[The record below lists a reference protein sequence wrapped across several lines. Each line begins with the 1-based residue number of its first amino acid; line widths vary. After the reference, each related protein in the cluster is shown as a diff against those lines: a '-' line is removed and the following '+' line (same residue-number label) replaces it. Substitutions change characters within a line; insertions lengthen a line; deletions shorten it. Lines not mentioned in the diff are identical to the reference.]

1 MSFGAPPLIMALTK
15 TQICNMALSKIGD
28 SRSQL
33 TDVDTDDTSVSRQCL
48 LHYEQTLHELV
59 RMHSWN
65 CTKERA
71 KLVDSGNT
79 PTFGWE
85 YEFDLPAN
93 SLRPLYLTPQQE
105 STRFLKPTIDWTVEV
120 DKVLANHEEVWL
132 LYIKEPTPAEM
143 DPLFAQAFYT
153 LLASKLVVPIG
164 SKATTEEK
172 LLTEFMQVIM
182 PEARRVN
189 SFEGKDSPVVDS
201 DWLEATYTSPSTLGS
216 SWPPFSQSS
225 YGTFPWS

>member
-1 MSFGAPPLIMALTK
+1 
-15 TQICNMALSKIGD
+15 MALSKIGD
-28 SRSQL
+28 TLSQL
-33 TDVDTDDTSVSRQCL
+33 TDADLSGDLTSIARQCN

-71 KLVDSGNT
+71 KLVDSGST

-85 YEFDLPAN
+85 YEFDLPSD

-105 STRFLKPTIDWTVEV
+105 SEAFLRPMIDWRVEGDV
-120 DKVLANHEEVWL
+120 ILANQEDVWL
-132 LYIKEPTPAEM
+132 LYIKEPTPAVM

-164 SKATTEEK
+164 SKATNAQE

-189 SFEGKDSPVVDS
+189 SFEGKESPVVDS
-201 DWLEATYTSPSTLGS
+201 DWLEATYTSPSNLGS
-216 SWPPFSQSS
+216 SWPPFASSS
-225 YGTFPWS
+225 YGSFPWS